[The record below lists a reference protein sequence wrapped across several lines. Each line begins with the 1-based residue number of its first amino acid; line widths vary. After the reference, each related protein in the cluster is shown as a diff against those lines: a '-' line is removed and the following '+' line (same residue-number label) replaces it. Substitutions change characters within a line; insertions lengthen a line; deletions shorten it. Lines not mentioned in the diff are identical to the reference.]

1 MVSPY
6 GACVGTPAAWL
17 ARGLK
22 LFFTAKGLPMEVNLQ
37 AGTVQLDGHD
47 GDQIEAYAA
56 VPVGAQQVPGVV
68 VIHHMPG
75 FDDATKEIT
84 RRFAAGGYAAICP
97 NLHYREAPGADS
109 DDAAAANR
117 AAGGVPDERL
127 TGDVKAAAAYL
138 RAAPDANGKVGVIGY
153 CSGGRQ
159 AFLSGCTA
167 GVDAAVDCYGAF
179 VVGSPPPNF
188 PIAMKPLVDLTPQ
201 LGCPLLGM
209 FGNDDKAPSPEQ
221 VNELE
226 AALQSAGKAYEFHR
240 YDDAGHGFFA
250 VDRPSYRQAAAT
262 DGWVRIFDFFQRHL
276 SV

>member
-1 MVSPY
+1 MKI
-6 GACVGTPAAWL
+6 T
-17 ARGLK
+17 
-22 LFFTAKGLPMEVNLQ
+22 LQ
-37 AGTVQLDGHD
+37 AGTTTLEGHG
-47 GDQIEAYAA
+47 GDEIEAY
-56 VPVGAQQVPGVV
+56 VSLPVDVSPLPGVV

-75 FDDATKEIT
+75 FDEATKEIT
-84 RRFAAGGYAAICP
+84 RRFANAGYAAICP
-97 NLHYREAPGADS
+97 NLHYREAPGAEP

-127 TGDVKAAAAYL
+127 TGDVKAAAAWL
-138 RAAPDANGKVGVIGY
+138 RALPGSNGKVGVIGF

-159 AFLSGCTA
+159 AFLAGCTA

-179 VVGSPPPNF
+179 VVGNPPPNF
-188 PIAMKPLVDLTPQ
+188 PIAMEPLIHLTPE

-209 FGNDDKAPSPEQ
+209 FGNEDKAPSPDQ

-226 AALQSAGKAYEFHR
+226 AALKAAGKTYEFHR

-262 DGWVRIFDFFQRHL
+262 DGWTKILDFYGRVL
-276 SV
+276 AA